1 MKAALRLLLVTTTLV
16 LAGHAFA
23 EVLPTAE
30 PVTIDVSPDRLSR
43 IRTVLQREID
53 ADRMPGAVVMIAR
66 RGQLIYSEAIG
77 FLDKAAGK
85 PMTKDA
91 IFRIYSMTKPLASVA
106 AMMLVEEGRMQLT
119 DPVAKFLPPFA
130 KMEVLVTDKD
140 GRTTR
145 EIAKRQMTIHD
156 LFRHT
161 AGFAYG
167 EFSNVP
173 EIKAAYAEAKLY
185 QPGITAESRMITPD
199 QFVTGI
205 AKAPLVHEPGT
216 TWEYSMAVDVL
227 GRVVEAI
234 SGQRL
239 SAFLDERLFRPLNMA
254 DTGFKVPEAQWSR
267 IAEPLPKNPLTGGPN
282 DVMLD
287 VKIDPLNN
295 SGGGGAVSTAAD
307 YLRFCQ
313 MMLNGGTLDGRRYL
327 SPTSVKL
334 MASDHLGNR
343 PVSPVTPGVQLMGVD
358 GYTFGLGFMVR
369 QGPGLAGQ
377 THVPHQSRHR
387 ATGNIEALAL
397 ELSPD
402 LAHAIDPEI
411 LIEDAPNL
419 DLQRGIL
426 PGAGRQLG
434 GIAPFGH
441 MGMVVRGGD
450 RQDLANRLDPM
461 RPTMIVDEGDH
472 GLYRRSSSAVAK

>member
-1 MKAALRLLLVTTTLV
+1 MIAALRLLLVTTILV

-23 EVLPTAE
+23 EVPTAKPE
-30 PVTIDVSPDRLSR
+30 TVDVSPDRLSR
-43 IRTVLQREID
+43 IRTVLQKEVD
-53 ADRMPGAVVMIAR
+53 ADRMPGAVVTIAR

-77 FLDKAAGK
+77 FQDKAAGK

-119 DPVAKFLPPFA
+119 DPVAKFLPQFA
-130 KMEVLVTDKD
+130 KMDVLVTDKD
-140 GRTTR
+140 GKTTR
-145 EIAKRQMTIHD
+145 ETAKRQMTIQD

-167 EFSNVP
+167 QFSNVP

-185 QPGITAESRMITPD
+185 QPGIPESRVITPE

-216 TWEYSMAVDVL
+216 TWEYSMSVDVL

-239 SAFLDERLFRPLNMA
+239 SAFLDERLFRPLNMV

-287 VKIDPLNN
+287 VKIDPLND
-295 SGGGGAVSTAAD
+295 SGGVGAVSTAAD
-307 YLRFCQ
+307 YLLFCQ

-334 MASDHLGNR
+334 MTSDHLGNR
-343 PVSPVTPGVQLMGVD
+343 TASSLTPGGLLMGVD

-369 QGPGLAGQ
+369 QGPGIAGVHGSEGEYMWGGASGTFFWIDPKEQLAVVYMAQ
-377 THVPHQSRHR
+377 TTPGPIRLYHR
-387 ATGNIEALAL
+387 RMIKALVAQAL
-397 ELSPD
+397 E
-402 LAHAIDPEI
+402 
-411 LIEDAPNL
+411 N
-419 DLQRGIL
+419 
-426 PGAGRQLG
+426 
-434 GIAPFGH
+434 
-441 MGMVVRGGD
+441 
-450 RQDLANRLDPM
+450 
-461 RPTMIVDEGDH
+461 
-472 GLYRRSSSAVAK
+472 

>member
-1 MKAALRLLLVTTTLV
+1 MKSALRLLVCSLILVPV
-16 LAGHAFA
+16 GESFA
-23 EVLPTAE
+23 QVPAAKPETV
-30 PVTIDVSPDRLSR
+30 DVSPDRLSR
-43 IRTVLQREID
+43 IRTVLQKEVD

-77 FLDKAAGK
+77 FQGKAAGK

-106 AMMLVEEGRMQLT
+106 AMMLVEEGSIQLT
-119 DPVAKFLPPFA
+119 DPVSKFLPQLA

-140 GRTTR
+140 GKTTR
-145 EIAKRQMTIHD
+145 EIAKRQITIQD

-173 EIKAAYAEAKLY
+173 ELKAAYAEAKLFH
-185 QPGITAESRMITPD
+185 PTITAESRMITPE

-227 GRVVEAI
+227 GRVVEVV

-239 SAFLDERLFRPLNMA
+239 SAFLDERLFRPLKMT
-254 DTGFKVPEAQWSR
+254 DTGFKVPEAQWGR
-267 IAEPLPKNPLTGGPN
+267 IAEPLPKNPLTGSPN
-282 DVMLD
+282 DIMLD
-287 VKIDPLNN
+287 VKIDPLND

-327 SPTSVKL
+327 SPTTVKL
-334 MASDHLGNR
+334 MTSDHLGNR
-343 PVSPVTPGVQLMGVD
+343 PGSPLTPGALLMGVD

-369 QGPGLAGQ
+369 QGPGLAG
-377 THVPHQSRHR
+377 VPGSEGEYMW
-387 ATGNIEALAL
+387 AGAGGTFFW
-397 ELSPD
+397 
-402 LAHAIDPEI
+402 IDPKEQ
-411 LIEDAPNL
+411 LAVVYMA
-419 DLQRGIL
+419 QT
-426 PGAGRQLG
+426 PGA
-434 GIAPFGH
+434 I
-441 MGMVVRGGD
+441 
-450 RQDLANRLDPM
+450 
-461 RPTMIVDEGDH
+461 RPY
-472 GLYRRSSSAVAK
+472 YRRMIKALVAQALDN

>member
-1 MKAALRLLLVTTTLV
+1 MKFALRLHVFTMTLV
-16 LAGHAFA
+16 LFGEGFA
-23 EVLPTAE
+23 QVPPAKPETVA
-30 PVTIDVSPDRLSR
+30 VSPERLSR
-43 IRTVLQREID
+43 IRTVLQKEVD

-77 FLDKAAGK
+77 FQDKAAGK

-106 AMMLVEEGRMQLT
+106 AMMLVEEGKMQLT
-119 DPVAKFLPPFA
+119 DPVSKFLPQFA

-140 GRTTR
+140 GKSIR

-161 AGFAYG
+161 AGFSYG
-167 EFSNVP
+167 EFSNIP
-173 EIKAAYAEAKLY
+173 ELKAAYAEAKLFN
-185 QPGITAESRMITPD
+185 PGIPAESRMITPE

-267 IAEPLPKNPLTGGPN
+267 IAEPLSKNPLTGGPN
-282 DVMLD
+282 DIMLD
-287 VKIDPLNN
+287 VKIDPFND

-327 SPTSVKL
+327 SPTTVKL
-334 MASDHLGNR
+334 MTSDHLGNR
-343 PVSPVTPGVQLMGVD
+343 AASSLTPGGLLMGVD

-369 QGPGLAGQ
+369 QGPGIAG
-377 THVPHQSRHR
+377 VPGSEGEYMWGG
-387 ATGNIEALAL
+387 AAGTFFW
-397 ELSPD
+397 
-402 LAHAIDPEI
+402 IDPKEQ
-411 LIEDAPNL
+411 LAVVYMA
-419 DLQRGIL
+419 QT
-426 PGAGRQLG
+426 PGAIRQYHRRMIKALV
-434 GIAPFGH
+434 A
-441 MGMVVRGGD
+441 
-450 RQDLANRLDPM
+450 QALD
-461 RPTMIVDEGDH
+461 
-472 GLYRRSSSAVAK
+472 S